1 MCQYTINGAVG
12 WNRTNFLFITN
23 ELFTHM
29 NFGGI
34 KNGGSGRTRT
44 DDLLLM
50 KELR

>member
-1 MCQYTINGAVG
+1 MCQYTINGATG

-34 KNGGSGRTRT
+34 KNGSSGGN
-44 DDLLLM
+44 
-50 KELR
+50 